1 MSFTIRIAAVLAA
14 LMLSAAAHE
23 NHDHATGVVKERMVS
38 MESMAK
44 HMKAISERL
53 NDRRDL
59 SAIKADADAITE
71 LASHIAH
78 LFPKGSTQ
86 HPTQA
91 RSTIWKNWADFE
103 RRARTLEAESRKL
116 AGLRADDVAALETQR
131 QAVVRACGGC
141 HERYRVKR

>member
-1 MSFTIRIAAVLAA
+1 MSATIRTGAILVL
-14 LMLSAAAHE
+14 LMLSASAHE
-23 NHDHATGVVKERMVS
+23 NHDHATGVVKERMVG

-44 HMKAISERL
+44 HMKAITDRL
-53 NDRRDL
+53 TERRDL
-59 SAIKADADAITE
+59 AAIKTEAQALTE
-71 LASHIAH
+71 LAGHVSH

-91 RSTIWKNWADFE
+91 RSTIWKNWTDFE

-116 AGLRADDVAALETQR
+116 AGLGSDDLAALETQR
-131 QAVVRACGGC
+131 QAVVRACSAC